1 MSAMSAQY
9 FAALSISSLASD
21 DRSVSIDGD
30 GSYISQSAI
39 YQQLSHIENMAANFI
54 TRKPIALDFKHGVY
68 SEVEY
73 DVYQDFEFTVPSF
86 SQQELISI
94 CVECLPN
101 FKIGEPLSLC
111 ANKEMKVGDDHCA
124 LVFDLARKVANRT
137 TGDRIPC
144 KATLTNGEYTI
155 VLSSSA
161 GVVPGSYLLSVGLVD
176 IGYYNQLPS
185 RAFADV
191 HAVQAVRVQC
201 SKTKA
206 VRTIPL
212 QVGVPV
218 SGTATFRDMCYYR
231 FVADDPR
238 QIITISVAPKA
249 GSSGDP
255 DLYVTNR
262 FQGQVAVTRDNY
274 VWSCASSGTS
284 RIDILPDD
292 ANLPADVM
300 DGRIFVIGVACNSED
315 ADFELAVSTAT
326 PPACTVFNFASANET
341 HSMAPPVSANP
352 AKSGRTVLNC
362 AERGCTLDLTLVEG
376 ECLHFAVMLPDT
388 LDQGSAKSNPGS
400 LVVLVHDVPGLA
412 SIAHATVVQQVN
424 VPALAAAEQ
433 VNVHRGMGVH
443 AGDTLAAQGLLV
455 DESRRGHARGSS
467 GPPSTT
473 AAGLWPVVYASAD
486 VQFPDRECYTWR
498 VSGGVL
504 SFCFVLVALSRCTSL
519 QASSTQGKVLMLI
532 SPAEWK
538 YTRPMCY
545 FSIYGHSLAD
555 VAGTSGEQGRRKKPV
570 RLSLWRADLQPPLT
584 KTQQLAQEVVS
595 YVYEAVDA
603 QLLSFADRKYDANNA
618 AGSPQLRAQD
628 DHNVTYCE
636 TDYPAM
642 VQLLHAAG
650 AAHGQVFYDLGCGCG
665 KALLSA
671 ALSGIRFVKCVG
683 VAVLPSL
690 ARAAVQAVGVL
701 SVNHSSNSGADL
713 FRTPRA
719 PTPTQSAVPKG
730 QDQRLDLMQLPS
742 SSLV

>member
-39 YQQLSHIENMAANFI
+39 YQQLSHIEDMAANFI

-101 FKIGEPLSLC
+101 FKIGEPLSLS

-124 LVFDLARKVANRT
+124 LIFDLARKVANRP

-161 GVVPGSYLLSVGLVD
+161 GVVPGSYLLSVGLAD

-212 QVGVPV
+212 QVRVPV

-231 FVADDPR
+231 FVADDPW
-238 QIITISVAPKA
+238 QMITISVAPKA

-274 VWSCASSGTS
+274 VWSCVSSGTS

-292 ANLPADVM
+292 ANLPADVK
-300 DGRIFVIGVACNSED
+300 DGRIFVIGVACNSAEE
-315 ADFELAVSTAT
+315 ADFELAVSTTT
-326 PPACTVFNFASANET
+326 PPACTVFNFASASET
-341 HSMAPPVSANP
+341 HSMAPPVSTNP

-362 AERGCTLDLTLVEG
+362 AERGCTLDLTLVER
-376 ECLHFAVMLPDT
+376 EYLHFAVKLPDT
-388 LDQGSAKSNPGS
+388 LDQGSARSHPGS

-424 VPALAAAEQ
+424 VPALATAEQ
-433 VNVHRGMGVH
+433 ANVHRGLGVH

-455 DESRRGHARGSS
+455 DESRRGDARGSS
-467 GPPSTT
+467 GFPPTT

-498 VSGGVL
+498 VSGADSLFFYLFAVL
-504 SFCFVLVALSRCTSL
+504 
-519 QASSTQGKVLMLI
+519 
-532 SPAEWK
+532 
-538 YTRPMCY
+538 
-545 FSIYGHSLAD
+545 
-555 VAGTSGEQGRRKKPV
+555 
-570 RLSLWRADLQPPLT
+570 
-584 KTQQLAQEVVS
+584 
-595 YVYEAVDA
+595 
-603 QLLSFADRKYDANNA
+603 
-618 AGSPQLRAQD
+618 
-628 DHNVTYCE
+628 
-636 TDYPAM
+636 
-642 VQLLHAAG
+642 
-650 AAHGQVFYDLGCGCG
+650 
-665 KALLSA
+665 
-671 ALSGIRFVKCVG
+671 IR
-683 VAVLPSL
+683 LPSL
-690 ARAAVQAVGVL
+690 
-701 SVNHSSNSGADL
+701 
-713 FRTPRA
+713 
-719 PTPTQSAVPKG
+719 
-730 QDQRLDLMQLPS
+730 
-742 SSLV
+742 